1 MFYFR
6 MIIMTK
12 LDKYIAKIPSFIHLN
27 SIEHFLVGN
36 FCKVCLTFINLGEIY
51 MFNFSTNLSSPI
63 SGIFIAIFSFTVQA
77 NNVVFNPPVELA
89 NISLAKIDAQA
100 SSSRGSRGS
109 RGMCD
114 TVDKGFSLKVLVP
127 GAGFTTVGQPNLYW
141 SISSPLSA
149 DFVFT
154 LIPVMAPGSF
164 DYPEPL
170 IDKTVSRAT
179 TAGIH
184 SLSLADY
191 GVSLEENRE
200 YEWSVSIICDPKNPS
215 LNLSAIGKIKRIKP
229 PADLEA
235 RIKSTKPEQ
244 LVAVYAQNGIWYDA
258 LDTLSQLIAKNGNN
272 ENLREIQVNL
282 LKQAGMK

>member
-1 MFYFR
+1 
-6 MIIMTK
+6 MT
-12 LDKYIAKIPSFIHLN
+12 
-27 SIEHFLVGN
+27 
-36 FCKVCLTFINLGEIY
+36 
-51 MFNFSTNLSSPI
+51 
-63 SGIFIAIFSFTVQA
+63 IFSLTVQA
-77 NNVVFNPPVELA
+77 NSIVFNPPVELA
-89 NISLAKIDAQA
+89 SISLAKTSSQA

-109 RGMCD
+109 RGMCN
-114 TVDKGFSLKVLVP
+114 TVDEGFSLKVLVP
-127 GAGFTTVGQPNLYW
+127 GAGFTTIGQPNLYW
-141 SISSPLSA
+141 SISSPVSA
-149 DFVFT
+149 NLVFT

-170 IDKTVSRAT
+170 IDTTVGQAT

-215 LNLSAIGKIKRIKP
+215 LNMNATGKIKRIKAT
-229 PADLEA
+229 ADLKA
-235 RIKSTKPEQ
+235 KLKSAKQEQ

-258 LDTLSQLIAKNGNN
+258 FDTLSQLIAKNGNN
-272 ENLREIQVNL
+272 ENLRNIQVSL